1 MDKNGDLKIFFTE
14 QKSNTTDG
22 QRNKRMEIN
31 MKCDIEYDD
40 EFKELAETTLRK
52 WGVDAQIKMMC
63 EECAELTVVLLKQLR
78 NLNPSRVP
86 QVIEELVDVEI
97 MLGQMKNIYGLNQD
111 TWKIQ
116 KEDKLLR
123 LQERL
128 RGIE

>member
-1 MDKNGDLKIFFTE
+1 
-14 QKSNTTDG
+14 
-22 QRNKRMEIN
+22 
-31 MKCDIEYDD
+31 MKVDIEYDD

-52 WGVDAQIKMMC
+52 WGADAQIRMMC

-86 QVIEELVDVEI
+86 EVIEELVDVEI

-116 KEDKLLR
+116 KEHKLLR
-123 LQERL
+123 LIERIQSQHL
-128 RGIE
+128 

>member
-1 MDKNGDLKIFFTE
+1 
-14 QKSNTTDG
+14 
-22 QRNKRMEIN
+22 
-31 MKCDIEYDD
+31 MKVAIEYDD
-40 EFKELAETTLRK
+40 EFKELAETALRK

-63 EECAELTVVLLKQLR
+63 EECAELTVILLKQLR

-116 KEDKLLR
+116 KEHKLLR